1 MYWKNLTYL
10 GDSMLLLPTAVL
22 IAVFVFWKSGRW
34 QTAFGWLVTFGT
46 AGMIVSISKILF
58 LGFFIGSRTYNFT
71 GFSGHTTMSS
81 TFWPVLMWMIS
92 AQRPVFW
99 RRLLMITGYLLPLAI
114 GFSRLQLHA
123 HSPSE
128 VLSGAILG
136 LSLSSLY
143 LFIQRR
149 TELKAISV
157 LQLAVFLVLPVWIMF
172 HGQPATT
179 QQFLAKLSAR
189 LAGIEKP
196 FTRTELLKLHSAN

>member
-22 IAVFVFWKSGRW
+22 IAVFIFWKSGRW
-34 QTAFGWLVTFGT
+34 QTAFGWLVTFGA

-58 LGFFIGSRTYNFT
+58 LGFFIGSKTFNFT

-81 TFWPVLMWMIS
+81 VFWPVVMWMIS
-92 AQRPVFW
+92 AQWPKVW
-99 RRLLMITGYLLPLAI
+99 RRSLMIAGFLLPLAI
-114 GFSRLQLHA
+114 GFSRLELHA

-128 VLSGAILG
+128 VICGAVLG

-143 LFIQRR
+143 LFIQRH
-149 TELKAISV
+149 TVLKAISV
-157 LQLAVFLVLPVWIMF
+157 GQLALFVCLPVYIMA

-196 FTRTELLKLHSAN
+196 FTRTELLKFRPAN